1 MIVRLRQLAAA
12 SSRDLLVLLA
22 VVAALALVP
31 LGVST
36 FTLSVATAALIF
48 ALAGIGW
55 NVLSGFA
62 GQFSFGH
69 AAYFGLGAYTVAVT
83 FTRYSI
89 SPWLGLVLGGLV
101 AATFGL
107 LTGWISFRFGLKGA
121 YFALATF
128 ALAELLRLT
137 FNNFDFVGASIGIT
151 IPLAGGD
158 SWGSLQFED
167 TPALRYFV
175 ALGLVALGTLIVIA
189 VTKSRLGSRMLAVRE
204 DEDAAASLGINP
216 LRAKLFAI
224 AISGFITALA
234 GGYYAMFLMFVDSD
248 LAFGPSISVLILLRP
263 IIGGVGTIWGP
274 VLGAGILSVLGE
286 VTRSLVR
293 DPPSFLNAIEGVNG
307 LDQVLFGLILVVVII
322 RAPDG
327 VIGWFRRFRSQSIT

>member
-128 ALAELLRLT
+128 AHRARNAGVQQADPEEQSQPAASSLRRSSAANGYCVTVISTRRWPTRDTAEGWTWRT
-137 FNNFDFVGASIGIT
+137 SK
-151 IPLAGGD
+151 D
-158 SWGSLQFED
+158 SM
-167 TPALRYFV
+167 
-175 ALGLVALGTLIVIA
+175 
-189 VTKSRLGSRMLAVRE
+189 KSRPAGSSPTGRCCW
-204 DEDAAASLGINP
+204 
-216 LRAKLFAI
+216 
-224 AISGFITALA
+224 TW
-234 GGYYAMFLMFVDSD
+234 
-248 LAFGPSISVLILLRP
+248 
-263 IIGGVGTIWGP
+263 T
-274 VLGAGILSVLGE
+274 
-286 VTRSLVR
+286 
-293 DPPSFLNAIEGVNG
+293 
-307 LDQVLFGLILVVVII
+307 
-322 RAPDG
+322 
-327 VIGWFRRFRSQSIT
+327 

>member
-1 MIVRLRQLAAA
+1 MNKLRRLARA
-12 SSRDLLVLLA
+12 SSRDLVVLVV
-22 VVAALALVP
+22 VVAILALVP
-31 LGVST
+31 LGVSR
-36 FTLSVATAALIF
+36 FTLSVATVALIF

-83 FTRYSI
+83 LTRYSI
-89 SPWLGLVLGGLV
+89 SPWLGLIIGGLI
-101 AATFGL
+101 AAAFGL
-107 LTGWISFRFGLKGA
+107 LTGWLSFRYGLKGA

-128 ALAELLRLT
+128 ALAEMLRLT
-137 FNNFDFVGASIGIT
+137 FNNFDFVGAGIGIT

-158 SWGSLQFED
+158 DWGRIQFED
-167 TPALRYFV
+167 TPALQYWVLLGIV
-175 ALGLVALGTLIVIA
+175 ALSIIAVIA
-189 VTKSRLGSRMLAVRE
+189 ITKSRLGSTMLAVRE

-216 LRAKLFAI
+216 LRAKLVAI

-234 GGYYAMFLMFVDSD
+234 GGYYTQFLLFVDPD
-248 LAFGPSISVLILLRP
+248 LAFGPFVSVLILLRP

-274 VLGAGILSVLGE
+274 VLGAAILSVLGE

-293 DPPSFLNAIEGVNG
+293 EPPAFLEVIEGANG
-307 LDQVLFGLILVVVII
+307 LDQVLFGLILVLVII

-327 VIGWFRRFRSQSIT
+327 VLGWFRRIRQKEVT

>member
-1 MIVRLRQLAAA
+1 MTRLRKLVAA
-12 SSRDLLVLLA
+12 SSRDLLILLG
-22 VVAALALVP
+22 VITVLALVP
-31 LGVST
+31 LGVSN

-83 FTRYSI
+83 FTKYSI

-137 FNNFDFVGASIGIT
+137 FNQFDYVGAGIGIT
-151 IPLAGGD
+151 IPLAGGARGRGR
-158 SWGSLQFED
+158 SG
-167 TPALRYFV
+167 
-175 ALGLVALGTLIVIA
+175 IA
-189 VTKSRLGSRMLAVRE
+189 GDKS
-204 DEDAAASLGINP
+204 AASQVGCHRRERVHNC
-216 LRAKLFAI
+216 RRRW
-224 AISGFITALA
+224 
-234 GGYYAMFLMFVDSD
+234 
-248 LAFGPSISVLILLRP
+248 LLRH
-263 IIGGVGTIWGP
+263 VSD
-274 VLGAGILSVLGE
+274 VCRL
-286 VTRSLVR
+286 
-293 DPPSFLNAIEGVNG
+293 
-307 LDQVLFGLILVVVII
+307 
-322 RAPDG
+322 
-327 VIGWFRRFRSQSIT
+327 